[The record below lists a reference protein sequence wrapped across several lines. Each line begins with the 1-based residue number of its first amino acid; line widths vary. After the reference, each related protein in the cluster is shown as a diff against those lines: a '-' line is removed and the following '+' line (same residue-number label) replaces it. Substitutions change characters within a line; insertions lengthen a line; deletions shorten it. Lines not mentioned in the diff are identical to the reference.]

1 VSRGIDDDLSARTA
15 IRRLVGAMCFGVRA
29 FGSGLEFLYGEL
41 PVEPRR
47 LTNAAAPGLQY
58 VVAVREKRWPQR

>member
-1 VSRGIDDDLSARTA
+1 MGFGIMT
-15 IRRLVGAMCFGVRA
+15 

-47 LTNAAAPGLQY
+47 LTNPAAPGLQY
-58 VVAVREKRWPQR
+58 VVAVKEKR

>member
-1 VSRGIDDDLSARTA
+1 MA

-47 LTNAAAPGLQY
+47 LTNAATPGLQY
-58 VVAVREKRWPQR
+58 VVVVDEKR